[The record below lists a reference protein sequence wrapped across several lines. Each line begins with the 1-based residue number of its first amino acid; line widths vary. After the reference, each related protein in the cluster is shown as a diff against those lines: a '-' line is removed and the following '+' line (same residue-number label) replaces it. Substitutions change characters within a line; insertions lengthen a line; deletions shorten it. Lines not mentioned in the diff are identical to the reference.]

1 MDENVL
7 KLLDLRFVS
16 FNYENLSNKKEFE
29 TELNIE
35 YDINCVADKINDN
48 KVKIDFK
55 VKIVSKD
62 ELLSL
67 NLNAI
72 GEFQIDS
79 KDLEPSVKEFIL
91 KRNTIA
97 IMFPFIR
104 SQISLLTTQ
113 PGLQPIMLQPIDVNK
128 LEVKQKMD

>member
-1 MDENVL
+1 MSENVL

-16 FNYENLSNKKEFE
+16 FNFENLSNKKGFE

-35 YDINCVADKINDN
+35 YDINFVIDKTNND
-48 KVKIDFK
+48 KVNIDFK

-67 NLNAI
+67 NLDTI

-79 KDLEPSVKEFIL
+79 KNIEPSVKEFVL

-128 LEVKQKMD
+128 LEVKQKID

>member
-35 YDINCVADKINDN
+35 YDINCVVDKTNDN

-67 NLNAI
+67 KLNAI

>member
-1 MDENVL
+1 MSENVL

-16 FNYENLSNKKEFE
+16 FNFENLSNKKGFE

-35 YDINCVADKINDN
+35 YDINFVIDKTNND

-67 NLNAI
+67 NLDTI

-79 KDLEPSVKEFIL
+79 KNIEPSVKEFVL

-128 LEVKQKMD
+128 LEVKQKID

>member
-1 MDENVL
+1 MSENVL

-16 FNYENLSNKKEFE
+16 FNYENLGNKKGFE

-35 YDINCVADKINDN
+35 YDINFVIDKTNND

-67 NLNAI
+67 NLDTI

-79 KDLEPSVKEFIL
+79 KNIEPSVKEFVL

-128 LEVKQKMD
+128 LEVKQKID

>member
-91 KRNTIA
+91 KRNTVA